1 MLSNVLLIITLQ
13 GVRNVLGAIENIYGD
28 EFLPSVKASCAGL
41 SMTIRVDTKNPF
53 EGIIH
58 AVDHKSE
65 AGCYEVGRGGLK
77 TFLRLDISTPGACG
91 LQYNAETGDR
101 SVMVAVRAHPSV
113 DLLEDR
119 LFSLSCGRAAAGQ
132 TKPDISLVS
141 LSLRDGVREL
151 RAGQA
156 GVSYNLR
163 AELRDPRPNTG
174 LMVRNC
180 LAFNLAGTVITLV
193 DDRGCRPN
201 DNFISEWSYDQSG
214 GRADTTLWTLIQFSA
229 TNRTFYQCDVQLCQ
243 GECQLPEC
251 EGGAATGG
259 QARAGGQIF
268 EDTITGSTT
277 VFVADP
283 SLGSAGAL
291 SVDCGIGD
299 DNPSWLRGL
308 TIAFGVLF
316 GIMLLINVF
325 LCSAMTCS
333 CTRTEVIEKEPS
345 VYDDD
350 IYGEYDNKTYSDP
363 GSDEYEDQLRGLPP
377 SEVGTYRSSDRQQP
391 GYLQ

>member
-1 MLSNVLLIITLQ
+1 
-13 GVRNVLGAIENIYGD
+13 
-28 EFLPSVKASCAGL
+28 
-41 SMTIRVDTKNPF
+41 
-53 EGIIH
+53 
-58 AVDHKSE
+58 
-65 AGCYEVGRGGLK
+65 
-77 TFLRLDISTPGACG
+77 
-91 LQYNAETGDR
+91 
-101 SVMVAVRAHPSV
+101 MVAVRAHPSV

-299 DNPSWLRGL
+299 DNPSWLRGQYHHQYQ
-308 TIAFGVLF
+308 A
-316 GIMLLINVF
+316 
-325 LCSAMTCS
+325 
-333 CTRTEVIEKEPS
+333 
-345 VYDDD
+345 
-350 IYGEYDNKTYSDP
+350 
-363 GSDEYEDQLRGLPP
+363 
-377 SEVGTYRSSDRQQP
+377 P
-391 GYLQ
+391 GYRHTRA